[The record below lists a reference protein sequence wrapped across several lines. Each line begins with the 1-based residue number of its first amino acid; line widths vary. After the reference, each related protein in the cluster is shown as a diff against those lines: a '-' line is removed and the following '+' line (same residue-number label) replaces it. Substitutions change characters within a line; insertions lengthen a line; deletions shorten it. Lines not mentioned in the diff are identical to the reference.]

1 MRSDKLRVF
10 YSFALFGKEEQ
21 EAVVSV
27 LKNHM
32 IVGGDKTRD
41 FESRIAALFGKNYG
55 VLLNSGSSANLIAL
69 ELLKLPFGSEII
81 TPALSFGTTLSPIYH
96 KGLIPAFVDVE
107 EGTYQIDVTAV
118 EAMISPKT
126 RALMVPSLIGN
137 IPDYPALRKIADKYN
152 LWLIEDSC
160 DTLGATINGR
170 PTGSYTDISTT
181 SFYASHIITAGGMG
195 GMICIDGSSWQK
207 RAKVLAGWGRS
218 SARNETED
226 LSRFDV
232 EIDGIPYDAK
242 FLFEELGYNFQL
254 SEINAAF
261 GLAQL
266 EKLNL
271 HIKLRK
277 KHFAIF
283 LEFFTK
289 YQDYFILPK
298 QNPQVDTAWLAFP
311 LVIKKSAP
319 FKRNELIIYL
329 EQNNIQTRP
338 IFTGNALRQPA
349 FKELPARTSLNNY
362 PVADQ
367 VMEGSFMIGCHHGLT
382 PEQINYVKKTFD
394 TFFKTRLK
402 PH

>member
-1 MRSDKLRVF
+1 MKGGNIRVF

-21 EAVVSV
+21 EAVTSV

-32 IVGGDKTRD
+32 IVGGDKTKD
-41 FESRIAALFGKNYG
+41 FENRIAMLFGKNYG

-69 ELLKLPFGSEII
+69 ELLKLPSGSEII

-107 EGTYQIDVTAV
+107 EGTHQIDITAV

-126 RALMVPSLIGN
+126 RAIMAPSLIGN
-137 IPDYPALRKIADKYN
+137 IPDYPALRKIADKHN

-232 EIDGIPYDAK
+232 QVDGIPYDAK

-266 EKLNL
+266 EKLDL
-271 HIKLRK
+271 HAKLRK
-277 KHFAIF
+277 KHFATF

-298 QNPQVDTAWLAFP
+298 QNPQADTAWLAFP
-311 LVIKKSAP
+311 LVVRTSAP
-319 FKRNELIIYL
+319 FKRKELVIYL

-349 FKELPARTSLNNY
+349 FRELPARTSLNNY
-362 PVADQ
+362 PIADQ
-367 VMEGSFMIGCHHGLT
+367 VMEGSFMIGCHQGLT